1 MYAEIETSGIE
12 VQDGLVSVRFA
23 FYLEPF
29 DPRYNEH
36 FVHVIDETSKE
47 FKEGYQ
53 GKIDE
58 KGQPVDQKDYDKWLD
73 NLPKVWR
80 NNPFHNHFDL
90 VSADITD
97 AELKVLMKKRLKDFG
112 KAWGESSSILK
123 GWNQNDTHNK
133 TESGYERCAIKALD
147 IAARVNEFK
156 VTVDK

>member
-23 FYLEPF
+23 FYLESF
-29 DPRYNEH
+29 DPRYEEH
-36 FVHVIDETSKE
+36 HIQVPVIPEG
-47 FKEGYQ
+47 GYQ